1 MGFWSD
7 EMHYAICLNK
17 ASLKKKLSYVISSGA
32 AKTKEILK
40 TAEGFLFFYFIK
52 SNLDRKKSTAAKAG
66 VAAMLPPALL
76 FYWKWKIQILIS
88 FSFSFILLESWRI
101 YHIDP
106 IVKTNQKLLK
116 SNKWILYRDC
126 LYMSRS
132 LTLNREEA

>member
-76 FYWKWKIQILIS
+76 FYWNSNFNI
-88 FSFSFILLESWRI
+88 FFFYFILLESWRI

-106 IVKTNQKLLK
+106 IMKTNFSKATNGYSTEIVYICQ
-116 SNKWILYRDC
+116 
-126 LYMSRS
+126 
-132 LTLNREEA
+132 EP